1 MPVPDPEPRALAG
14 TWLLLAPAA
23 PVSSAGPAGA
33 ELTDEI
39 AAAMSARGALVVV
52 IDVQRAAA
60 DRVGLAARIGEA
72 IGRGADAAPAGIVSL
87 LALDRSQLPG
97 FTDVPAGLA
106 GTVALVQAL
115 GDTGVT
121 APLWAL
127 TQGAVAAAPGDAP
140 SSLVQAE
147 CWGLGLVAA
156 LEHPDRWGGLI
167 DLPPAVDSPATS
179 STPPCPA
186 AGEPVPDEPVLDEPV
201 PDKPVLD
208 EKTAGLLCA
217 VLAGCGEDQIAIRPA
232 GLLAR
237 RLVRAPQPAKTR
249 AGQVRAWLPSGSV
262 LVTGGTGS
270 IGGHVARWLASRGA
284 PRVVLASR
292 SGPGAAGVASLAAG
306 LSAAGTTVT
315 VAACDSAR
323 RADLAGVLNRIS
335 ADGPPLTGVFHA
347 AGVGGGVT
355 LDETTVPGLSDLLA
369 AKASGAGYLDELTA
383 DLDLTAFVL
392 FSSGAA
398 TWGSGQ
404 LGGYAAAN
412 AYLDALASRRSSRG
426 LAAVSIAWGLWG
438 GGGMGEGEG
447 GTRLQR
453 LGMREM
459 DHRVAMRCLAQVL
472 DDRVLHPAA
481 QNPAPQ
487 NTAAQNTGETLLA
500 VADVDW
506 ERFAPVFTARRASPL
521 LSGVPEAEK
530 AVAASETGDAAG
542 SAGGTELTKRL
553 AGLSAAGREQV
564 LADLVRAQ
572 AAAVLGHSS
581 SQAVEA
587 DRAFK
592 DIGFDSVTA
601 LEFRNRLNAATGL
614 ALPATLI
621 YDEPTPAAAARYL
634 LTRIAGGR
642 ADYALV
648 VEEISKLESLLAQ
661 ATWDDEEKTR
671 LMARLDVMTHQL
683 RGGDADGDAA
693 EAEFDPATDDE
704 MFDLVDKELR
714 ISDLD

>member
-1 MPVPDPEPRALAG
+1 MLF
-14 TWLLLAPAA
+14 
-23 PVSSAGPAGA
+23 
-33 ELTDEI
+33 
-39 AAAMSARGALVVV
+39 
-52 IDVQRAAA
+52 
-60 DRVGLAARIGEA
+60 
-72 IGRGADAAPAGIVSL
+72 
-87 LALDRSQLPG
+87 RS
-97 FTDVPAGLA
+97 AGLA

-156 LEHPDRWGGLI
+156 LEHPDRWGGLV

-186 AGEPVPDEPVLDEPV
+186 AGEPVLDEPVLDE
-201 PDKPVLD
+201 PVLD

-249 AGQVRAWLPSGSV
+249 AGRVRAWLPSGSV

-472 DDRVLHPAA
+472 DDRALH
-481 QNPAPQ
+481 PAPQ
-487 NTAAQNTGETLLA
+487 NPAAQKTGETLLA

-506 ERFAPVFTARRASPL
+506 GRFAPVFTARRASPL
-521 LSGVPEAEK
+521 LSGLPEAEQ